1 MAHNCIIGGGKVH
14 GLRFEIGFVKCW
26 HSMCKRNAVA
36 LLQIASLM
44 AHPGQRVTAMLGEF
58 LPGCK
63 IKVDTKYEYYYR
75 GYD

>member
-1 MAHNCIIGGGKVH
+1 
-14 GLRFEIGFVKCW
+14 
-26 HSMCKRNAVA
+26 MCKRNAVA

-44 AHPGQRVTAMLGEF
+44 AHPGQRVTAMLGKF
-58 LPGCK
+58 LPDCK